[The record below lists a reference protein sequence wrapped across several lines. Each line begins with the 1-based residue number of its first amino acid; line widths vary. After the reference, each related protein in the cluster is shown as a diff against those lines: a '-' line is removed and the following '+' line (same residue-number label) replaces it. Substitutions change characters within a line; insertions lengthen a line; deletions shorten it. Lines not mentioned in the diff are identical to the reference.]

1 MLIYLYESVIN
12 EDESRSPGRLVGE
25 IRCKGDGT
33 PGEFIY
39 FDTCNKFIEVKDV
52 NHPGYNKNRKIVD
65 ELDKKMLERRFNE
78 PLNITAGGGF
88 DPKTGIHSSI
98 MKTLEP
104 WQRKTIEYVLEYE
117 LPASFGTICGKIIE
131 P

>member
-1 MLIYLYESVIN
+1 MLIHLYERVIN
-12 EDESRSPGRLVGE
+12 EDRTISPGRLVGE
-25 IRCKGDGT
+25 IHCKGDGT
-33 PGEFIY
+33 PGKFIY
-39 FDTCNKFIEVKDV
+39 FDSCNELRTVKDV
-52 NHPGYNKNRKIVD
+52 NHPTYGNESQLLD
-65 ELDKKMLERRFNE
+65 ERDKRRLERRFNE

-104 WQRKTIEYVLEYE
+104 WHRKTIEYVLEYE
-117 LPASFGTICGKIIE
+117 LTGTVGGKIVE

>member
-1 MLIYLYESVIN
+1 MVIYLFESVIN
-12 EDESRSPGRLVGE
+12 EDESRSPGRLAGE
-25 IRCKGDGT
+25 IHCKGDGS
-33 PGEFIY
+33 PGKFVY
-39 FDTCNKFIEVKDV
+39 FNTCNEFLAIKDV
-52 NHPGYNKNRKIVD
+52 NHSAYGKNIKILD
-65 ELDKKMLERRFNE
+65 ELDKRRLERRFNE

-117 LPASFGTICGKIIE
+117 LPAGFGTICGKIVE

>member
-1 MLIYLYESVIN
+1 MVIYLFENVIN
-12 EDESRSPGRLVGE
+12 EDESRSPGRLVGK
-25 IRCKGDGT
+25 IHCKGDGT

-39 FDTCNKFIEVKDV
+39 FDNCNEFIEVKDV
-52 NHPGYNKNRKIVD
+52 NHPCYNKEIKILD
-65 ELDKKMLERRFNE
+65 ELRKSLLEDRFNE

-104 WQRKTIEYVLEYE
+104 WQRKTIEYILQYE
-117 LPASFGTICGKIIE
+117 LPSGFGSICGKIVE